1 MEHSFLAAFCALII
15 TGGAVFAAVTLSENY
30 KEEKNPPPEAETA
43 VFIEE
48 EQKTMVLGAFE
59 GKLALFIGES
69 PYPNRIFDFFIR
81 NLPPEDQKLLSEG
94 IEIVSEEEL
103 EKLLEDYMS

>member
-30 KEEKNPPPEAETA
+30 N
-43 VFIEE
+43 EE
-48 EQKTMVLGAFE
+48 EVSSPLEEAAVLAEEEPKAMVLGTFE

-69 PYPNRIFDFFIR
+69 PYPNRIFDFFVR
-81 NLPPEDQKLLSEG
+81 NLPPEDQNLLSEG
-94 IEIVSEEEL
+94 IKIASEEEL